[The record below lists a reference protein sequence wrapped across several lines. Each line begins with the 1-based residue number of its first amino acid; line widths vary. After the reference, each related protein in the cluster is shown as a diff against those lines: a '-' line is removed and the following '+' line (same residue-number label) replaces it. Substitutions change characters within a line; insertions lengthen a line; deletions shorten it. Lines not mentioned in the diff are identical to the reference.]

1 MFLDCELYFAQ
12 YISST
17 TEIFITLEAV
27 PELGAPLPQ
36 LCCKMHLC
44 IDVQQV
50 LFSHLTRA
58 PKVMITLLKVLHMLL
73 MLGVS
78 KRYDGTG
85 SPLRIALQG

>member
-1 MFLDCELYFAQ
+1 MFLDCELYFTQ
-12 YISST
+12 FISST

-36 LCCKMHLC
+36 PCCKAHLC

-50 LFSHLTRA
+50 LFSYLMCA
-58 PKVMITLLKVLHMLL
+58 LKVMITLLKVLQMLL

-78 KRYDGTG
+78 KRCDGTG
-85 SPLRIALQG
+85 